1 MSRHAHLFVVSGPSG
16 VGKGTLVGAL
26 RAQMPDLALTVSAT
40 TRDPRPHEQDGVAY
54 YFLSD
59 DAFERHIQAGDFLE
73 WAHVHGHRYAT
84 LRSEV
89 NRWLEAGRSVVLEI
103 DVQGALQVKRL
114 MPEAVLIFI
123 EPPSREA
130 LRERLQKRGTEDAQT
145 LELRLKNATLELA
158 SAKDYDVCIVN
169 DHFDLALSQL
179 KAVIAQYES
188 MEAESLNNTLPSGH

>member
-1 MSRHAHLFVVSGPSG
+1 
-16 VGKGTLVGAL
+16 
-26 RAQMPDLALTVSAT
+26 MPDLALTVSAT

-169 DHFDLALSQL
+169 DRFDLALSQL